1 MRLVGRESLGNFK
14 LSHSDA
20 RSQIDS
26 WQAEVKDAAWSSPQE
41 MKEKYPKARPLSKQQ
56 AVFNICG
63 NKYRLWVQVDYK
75 RQIVLVK
82 KIGTHK
88 EYDKWDTG

>member
-1 MRLVGRESLGNFK
+1 MRLVGREPLESFK

-41 MKEKYPKARPLSKQQ
+41 MKEEYPKARPLNNQQ
-56 AVFNICG
+56 AIFNICG